1 MAFNVDFLAS
11 YDIDSLAAELRRIA
25 ALTGKNTVT
34 SSEITR
40 FGRVNLTTIYLK
52 FGSMGKAN
60 EAAGLAF
67 SPAPRKPNNVE
78 ILRMLA
84 DVWKRT
90 VQEHGRRPYETD
102 VKRYG
107 LPFSC
112 HIVRR
117 RFGTWR
123 KALIAANDLS
133 DHDASA
139 PPIVSKPRTPVSVR
153 RRFWIFK
160 RDNYEC
166 RICHR
171 TDEPLEVDHI
181 VSVCHGGTDELD
193 NLQTLCWDCNRGKG
207 GNLQ

>member
-11 YDIDSLAAELRRIA
+11 YDIDSLTAELRRIA
-25 ALTGKNTVT
+25 ALTGKNTV
-34 SSEITR
+34 SSTDITH

-52 FGSMGKAN
+52 FGSMGNAN

-67 SPAPRKPNNVE
+67 TRTKRLTNLE

-84 DVWKRT
+84 DLWKRT
-90 VQEHGRRPYETD
+90 EKEEGRRPYRTD
-102 VKRYG
+102 LEKYG
-107 LPFSC
+107 LPFSP
-112 HIVRR
+112 HLVLR
-117 RFGTWR
+117 RFGTWK

-139 PPIVSKPRTPVSVR
+139 PKVVSTRRAKISIR

-166 RICHR
+166 RLCHR

-181 VSVCHGGTDELD
+181 VPVCHGGSDDLD

>member
-11 YDIDSLAAELRRIA
+11 YDIDSLTAELRRIA
-25 ALTGKNTVT
+25 GLTGKNTVT
-34 SSEITR
+34 STDINR

-52 FGSMGKAN
+52 FGSIGHAN

-67 SPAPRKPNNVE
+67 SLARRLTNLE

-84 DVWKRT
+84 DLWKRT
-90 VQEHGRRPYETD
+90 LQEDGRRPHKTD
-102 VKRYG
+102 LKRYG

-112 HIVRR
+112 DIVLR
-117 RFGTWR
+117 RFGTWK
-123 KALIAANDLS
+123 KALLAANDLA

-139 PPIVSKPRTPVSVR
+139 PPVVSKRRTPISVR
-153 RRFWIFK
+153 RRFRIFK

-166 RICHR
+166 QICHR

-181 VSVCHGGTDELD
+181 VPACHGGSDESD